1 MNQEMEVRRS
11 GEPRI
16 ARLFGIDVRL
26 HWSFFLIVALFALDG
41 LQFGLRGVIDA
52 AGWIV
57 LLFGSVLFHEFAHAL
72 VGRAR
77 GARIKD
83 ILLLPLGG
91 ATRTLRFP
99 HRPLDEFIMTVVGP
113 LSSFALGGVAGLLGV
128 AAGAEFLPIDLHHG
142 SLFARIFWLN
152 AMLGAFNLLPA
163 FPMDGG
169 RIVRAL
175 LTARL
180 GRLGAT
186 RLAAALGRVF
196 ALGLGILGFYGNPWL
211 LFIGIFI
218 FVAAGSE
225 EQLAR
230 MEESATG
237 HVVGEAMINPVVVVD
252 SATSINDALF
262 EAVSMGRDE
271 IVVSDGRTRNGIVL
285 VRDLAGMAA
294 ERPDLPVGV
303 LARFNVTSL
312 APEDPL
318 ERALG
323 ALAES
328 ESPALPVLAHGI
340 PVGVVTSSSVLRA
353 VTLPRLD
360 RPGGVGLPHEA
371 MASGSDR
378 DTKAVRR

>member
-1 MNQEMEVRRS
+1 MNPEIGVRRS

-41 LQFGLRGVIDA
+41 LQFGPRGVIDA
-52 AGWIV
+52 LGWIL

-99 HRPLDEFIMTVVGP
+99 QRPLDEFIMTAVGP
-113 LSSFALGGVAGLLGV
+113 LSSFALGSLAGLLGLW
-128 AAGAEFLPIDLHHG
+128 AGAVFLPIDFHHG

-175 LTARL
+175 LTPRL

-196 ALGLGILGFYGNPWL
+196 AVGLGILGFYGNLWL

-230 MEESATG
+230 MEENATG
-237 HVVGEAMINPVVVVD
+237 HAVGEAMIRPVVVVG

-271 IVVSDGRTRNGIVL
+271 IVVTDGARIGIAL
-285 VRDLAGMAA
+285 VRDLAGRAA
-294 ERPDLPVGV
+294 DRPDLPIGA

-328 ESPALPVLAHGI
+328 ESPALPVVAHGI

-353 VTLPRLD
+353 ATLPRRD
-360 RPGGVGLPHEA
+360 RRGGVGLSPEV
-371 MASGSDR
+371 MGSGPDR
-378 DTKAVRR
+378 DHMVSLR

>member
-1 MNQEMEVRRS
+1 MKDRSS

-41 LQFGLRGVIDA
+41 LQLGPRGVIDA
-52 AGWIV
+52 IGWIF

-83 ILLLPLGG
+83 IILLPLGG

-99 HRPLDEFIMTVVGP
+99 QRSFDEFVMTMVGP
-113 LSSFALGGVAGLLGV
+113 LSSFVLAGAAGVLGV
-128 AAGAEFLPIDLHHG
+128 AAGADFIPIDLHHG

-152 AMLGAFNLLPA
+152 AILGAFNLLPA

-169 RIVRAL
+169 RMLRAL
-175 LTARL
+175 LAPRL
-180 GRLGAT
+180 GRLRAT
-186 RLAAALGRVF
+186 RVAAALGRVF
-196 ALGLGILGFYGNPWL
+196 AVGLGILGLYGNPWL

-218 FVAAGSE
+218 LVSAGSE
-225 EQLAR
+225 EQVAS
-230 MEESATG
+230 MEEGATG
-237 HVVGEAMINPVVVVD
+237 HVVGEAMIRPVVVVQ

-262 EAVSMGRDE
+262 EAVGMGRDE
-271 IVVSDGRTRNGIVL
+271 IVVSDGARIGIAL
-285 VRDLAGMAA
+285 VRDLAGVAA
-294 ERPDLPVGV
+294 DRPDLPVRA
-303 LARFNVTSL
+303 LTRFNVTSL

-323 ALAES
+323 AFS
-328 ESPALPVLAHGI
+328 ESGLPALPVVAEGV
-340 PVGVVTSSSVLRA
+340 PVGVVTSSSSLRA
-353 VTLPRLD
+353 AHH
-360 RPGGVGLPHEA
+360 PGMG
-371 MASGSDR
+371 
-378 DTKAVRR
+378 